1 MNEFV
6 EQLIE
11 KHKFVVRV
19 VLTEENV
26 LEVDYAGKQQ
36 TQYML
41 IQDESDEM
49 IGESCIFHV
58 VSLLIT
64 TDDDYQE
71 LVYLPLYLVRL
82 YLLCHIYA
90 ECRMLNL
97 PYNIIQYY
105 RETEDGDVKELL
117 KDLLPFE
124 FSESEKEK
132 EQKLN
137 GAICE
142 VWKDFSKVNGFDIQ
156 MKADGL
162 FASFNMLKGL
172 IV

>member
-11 KHKFVVRV
+11 KHNFVVRV
-19 VLTEENV
+19 VLTEPSV
-26 LEVDYAGKQQ
+26 LEVDYAGKQRS
-36 TQYML
+36 QYML
-41 IQDESDEM
+41 IQDESDEL

-58 VSLLIT
+58 VTLLIT
-64 TDDDYQE
+64 TNDDHQE
-71 LVYLPLYLVRL
+71 LIYLPLYLVRL

-90 ECRMLNL
+90 ECRSLNL
-97 PYNIIQYY
+97 PYNIIQYF
-105 RETEDGDVKELL
+105 REDEKTPLKELL
-117 KDLLPFE
+117 TFE
-124 FSESEKEK
+124 FTESEKEK

-137 GAICE
+137 EAVCE

-162 FASFNMLKGL
+162 FASFNILKGL